1 MRQKVSQVFKHLL
14 LFSIF
19 IEMLLAILDHTFNL
33 LHEDVLEWSLRLHLL
48 LLLLL
53 LLLDR
58 NSQSR
63 YRLRVLLLRLHHQ
76 TLRGRVNARF
86 MLIGQVGVL
95 GGDYLVNS
103 TTAPCSDFI
112 WRRNAYVSTDL
123 QNGGCR
129 LLQCF
134 THTT

>member
-76 TLRGRVNARF
+76 SLRGRVNARF

-95 GGDYLVNS
+95 GGD
-103 TTAPCSDFI
+103 
-112 WRRNAYVSTDL
+112 
-123 QNGGCR
+123 
-129 LLQCF
+129 
-134 THTT
+134 